1 MSKQDKFGKKK
12 SGVKFDR
19 NKVYASSE
27 VDILLAD
34 QAQQEYK
41 ENRGKE
47 RHSRRVQAGLEEDV
61 TTADILKEKEKEKE
75 EVKLNVK
82 EPLNKYDLKRYG
94 TAEEAEKYLYHCH
107 TCGLDVVKGIEF
119 CSDKC
124 KEYIV
129 TYGFDCKWSPD
140 CTMCK
145 FSKRVSKRDSNSDE
159 DDSQ

>member
-41 ENRGKE
+41 DNRSID

-61 TTADILKEKEKEKE
+61 TKDDYLKGKEKE
-75 EVKLNVK
+75 EVKLNIQ

-94 TAEEAEKYLYHCH
+94 TSEEAEKYLYHCH
-107 TCGLDVVKGIEF
+107 TCGKDITKGIEF
-119 CSDKC
+119 CNDKC
-124 KEYIV
+124 KEYVV
-129 TYGFDCKWSPD
+129 TYGYACKWSPD
-140 CTMCK
+140 CKMCQ
-145 FSKRVSKRDSNSDE
+145 FSKRVSKNEDE
-159 DDSQ
+159 DSQ

>member
-12 SGVKFDR
+12 SGVNFDR

-61 TTADILKEKEKEKE
+61 KPPELEKE
-75 EVKLNVK
+75 EVKLNIQ
-82 EPLNKYDLKRYG
+82 EPLNKHDLKRYG
-94 TAEEAEKYLYHCH
+94 TSEEAEKYLYHCH
-107 TCGLDVVKGIEF
+107 TCGQDITKETEF
-119 CSDKC
+119 CSEKC
-124 KEYIV
+124 KEYIA
-129 TYGFDCKWSPD
+129 TYGYACKWSPD
-140 CTMCK
+140 CKMCK
-145 FSKRVSKRDSNSDE
+145 FSKRVLKNDSNLDD

>member
-27 VDILLAD
+27 VDILLAG

-61 TTADILKEKEKEKE
+61 TKTDILKEQE

-94 TAEEAEKYLYHCH
+94 TSEEAEKYLYHCH
-107 TCGLDVVKGIEF
+107 TCGKDITKGTEF
-119 CSDKC
+119 CNDKC
-124 KEYIV
+124 KEYII
-129 TYGFDCKWSPD
+129 TYGYACKWSPD

-159 DDSQ
+159 ESQ

>member
-27 VDILLAD
+27 ADILLAD
-34 QAQQEYK
+34 LKQQDYK

-47 RHSRRVQAGLEEDV
+47 RHERRVHAGLEEDV
-61 TTADILKEKEKEKE
+61 KKDDLEKD
-75 EVKLNVK
+75 EVKLNIK

-94 TAEEAEKYLYHCH
+94 TSEEAEKYLYHCH
-107 TCGLDVVKGIEF
+107 TCGNDLPKGTEF
-119 CSDKC
+119 CNDKC
-124 KEYIV
+124 KEYIT
-129 TYGFDCKWSPD
+129 TYGYACKWSPD

-145 FSKRVSKRDSNSDE
+145 FSKRVLKKEFED

>member
-27 VDILLAD
+27 ADILLAD
-34 QAQQEYK
+34 QNQQEYK
-41 ENRGKE
+41 ANRGKE
-47 RHSRRVQAGLEEDV
+47 RHSRRVQAGLEEDL
-61 TTADILKEKEKEKE
+61 TKDESLKED
-75 EVKLNVK
+75 VKLNVQ

-94 TAEEAEKYLYHCH
+94 TSEEAEKYLYHCH
-107 TCGLDVVKGIEF
+107 TCGKEITKGTEF
-119 CSDKC
+119 CNEKC
-124 KEYIV
+124 KEYIM
-129 TYGFDCKWSPD
+129 TYGYACKWSPD

-145 FSKRVSKRDSNSDE
+145 FSKRVSKRE

>member
-19 NKVYASSE
+19 NKVYASSD

-47 RHSRRVQAGLEEDV
+47 RHTRRVQAGLEEDV
-61 TTADILKEKEKEKE
+61 KPPELEKE
-75 EVKLNVK
+75 EVKLNIQ
-82 EPLNKYDLKRYG
+82 EPLNKHDLKRYG
-94 TAEEAEKYLYHCH
+94 TSEEAEKYLYHCH
-107 TCGLDVVKGIEF
+107 TCGNNITKGTEF
-119 CSDKC
+119 CNDKC
-124 KEYIV
+124 KEYIT
-129 TYGFDCKWSPD
+129 TYGYACKWSPD

-145 FSKRVSKRDSNSDE
+145 FSKRVSKNNSKSDE

>member
-27 VDILLAD
+27 ADILLAD

-61 TTADILKEKEKEKE
+61 KPPESLKED
-75 EVKLNVK
+75 VKLNVQ

-94 TAEEAEKYLYHCH
+94 TSEEAEKYLYNCH
-107 TCGLDVVKGIEF
+107 TCGKDITKGTEF
-119 CSDKC
+119 CNEKC
-124 KEYIV
+124 KEYIM
-129 TYGFDCKWSPD
+129 TYGYACKWSPD
-140 CTMCK
+140 CKMCQL
-145 FSKRVSKRDSNSDE
+145 SKRVSKREED

>member
-34 QAQQEYK
+34 QAQKEYN
-41 ENRGKE
+41 EHRGKE
-47 RHSRRVQAGLEEDV
+47 RHERRVQAGLEEDDKKDK
-61 TTADILKEKEKEKE
+61 TLKEKEKED
-75 EVKLNVK
+75 VKLNVK

-94 TAEEAEKYLYHCH
+94 TSEEAEKYLYHCH
-107 TCGLDVVKGIEF
+107 TCGLDVAKGTEF

-124 KEYIV
+124 KEYIT
-129 TYGFDCKWSPD
+129 TYGYECKWSPD

-145 FSKRVSKRDSNSDE
+145 FSKRVPKGDFEDE
-159 DDSQ
+159 DSQ

>member
-27 VDILLAD
+27 TDILLAD
-34 QAQQEYK
+34 LKQQDYK

-47 RHSRRVQAGLEEDV
+47 RHERRVQAGLEEDDKKDK
-61 TTADILKEKEKEKE
+61 TLNEKD
-75 EVKLNVK
+75 EVKLNIK

-94 TAEEAEKYLYHCH
+94 TSEEAEKYLYHCH
-107 TCGLDVVKGIEF
+107 TCGLDVAKGTEF

-124 KEYIV
+124 KEYIT
-129 TYGFDCKWSPD
+129 TYGYECKWSPD
-140 CTMCK
+140 CVMCK
-145 FSKRVSKRDSNSDE
+145 FSKRVLKNEEDSE
-159 DDSQ
+159 

>member
-27 VDILLAD
+27 ADILLAD
-34 QAQQEYK
+34 LNQQEYK

-61 TTADILKEKEKEKE
+61 KKDELEKED
-75 EVKLNVK
+75 VKLNVQ
-82 EPLNKYDLKRYG
+82 EPLNKHDLKRYG
-94 TAEEAEKYLYHCH
+94 SSEEAEKYLYHCH
-107 TCGLDVVKGIEF
+107 TCGKEITKGTEF
-119 CSDKC
+119 CNDKC
-124 KEYIV
+124 KEYIM
-129 TYGFDCKWSPD
+129 TYGYACKWSPD

-145 FSKRVSKRDSNSDE
+145 FSKRVLKKGAD
-159 DDSQ
+159 DDSE